1 MTEYRRC
8 RVSRVPL
15 RLSRIKLEPFLSR
28 KLVIANFLQKC
39 LLHLSFESEDLQQL
53 ENVRN
58 DDDDGLERETMR

>member
-1 MTEYRRC
+1 M
-8 RVSRVPL
+8 
-15 RLSRIKLEPFLSR
+15 SR

-39 LLHLSFESEDLQQL
+39 LLHLSFESEDLLQL